1 MALGRERSN
10 PHGAAGELTW
20 GTICLVGEGFRGAER
35 RPSRDFVA
43 TEQKFDELSK
53 DLAKTNFL
61 LAYFFLEKNQES
73 IEKAS
78 EYPKTREKRKAGG
91 RRNVKKGEEP
101 RKIRKE
107 ERADLLSVGTLLLA
121 RNRGS

>member
-1 MALGRERSN
+1 M
-10 PHGAAGELTW
+10 
-20 GTICLVGEGFRGAER
+20 
-35 RPSRDFVA
+35 A

-78 EYPKTREKRKAGG
+78 EYPKTREKQNAGETRRKGG
-91 RRNVKKGEEP
+91 GDEKGVGIRREEL
-101 RKIRKE
+101 
-107 ERADLLSVGTLLLA
+107 ADLLSVGTLLLGTEVPSIVVGIP
-121 RNRGS
+121 RGSSGSLS

>member
-20 GTICLVGEGFRGAER
+20 GTIWLVGEGFRGAER

-78 EYPKTREKRKAGG
+78 EYPKTREKQEEGE
-91 RRNVKKGEEP
+91 GEEEEEA
-101 RKIRKE
+101 E
-107 ERADLLSVGTLLLA
+107 EREEKGGET
-121 RNRGS
+121 RRE

>member
-1 MALGRERSN
+1 M
-10 PHGAAGELTW
+10 
-20 GTICLVGEGFRGAER
+20 
-35 RPSRDFVA
+35 A

-107 ERADLLSVGTLLLA
+107 ERADLLSVGTLLLVQA
-121 RNRGS
+121 LGTEVPSIVGFLVGIPRGSSWFLE